1 MWPVSSWGTA
11 VTGTWEAA
19 KQAAVTEI
27 GRLSWLAVTGSGR
40 SLQAAVTKSGRGRG
54 IYMVPILT
62 NKPTSAGGPTWA
74 RWPLTLCDTFITLT
88 AFALSFNPMKI
99 KGVTFLGK
107 IKGAATPIHCARQ
120 GHLDDACAEL

>member
-1 MWPVSSWGTA
+1 MVINKRDRFGDTGSVVVITIMQTTA
-11 VTGTWEAA
+11 ATMLN
-19 KQAAVTEI
+19 TEI
-27 GRLSWLAVTGSGR
+27 AMYN
-40 SLQAAVTKSGRGRG
+40 AEAVTKSGRGRG

-107 IKGAATPIHCARQ
+107 IKGAATPIDCARQ